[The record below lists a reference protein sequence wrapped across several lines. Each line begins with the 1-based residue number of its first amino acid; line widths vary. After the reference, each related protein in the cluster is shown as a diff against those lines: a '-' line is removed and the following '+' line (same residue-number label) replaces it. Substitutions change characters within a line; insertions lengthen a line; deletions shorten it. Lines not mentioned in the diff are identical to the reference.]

1 MLPGGTFVF
10 CCSDFLEVPSQRTL
24 AMIVDAGWEL
34 VPVIVQDLL
43 WEQSYPEAAAEVAL
57 PVHDEAGRFRL
68 LRQSRAE
75 VSERRRAHEARL
87 RRLEELFTGYGFP
100 PIVISEIGPTALAEA
115 LLSWNVRRQP
125 LR

>member
-1 MLPGGTFVF
+1 MV
-10 CCSDFLEVPSQRTL
+10 
-24 AMIVDAGWEL
+24 VDAGWEL
-34 VPVIVQDLL
+34 VPVVVQDPL
-43 WEQSYPEAAAEVAL
+43 WEQSYPEAAGEVAL

-100 PIVISEIGPTALAEA
+100 PIVLSETGTESLTEA
-115 LLSWNVRRQP
+115 LMSWNVRRRP